1 MKATKKTSKE
11 WIKGTGYKVIDPDG
25 WNRSNYDYSFNKE
38 KITFNE
44 FNKRLMASTV
54 ALKPTT

>member
-25 WNRSNYDYSFNKE
+25 WNRSNFDYSFNKE

-44 FNKRLMASTV
+44 FNRRLLASTV
-54 ALKPTT
+54 ERI